1 MATKQSKKVENSE
14 KEIALELFHNMRGK
28 YIIGQ
33 ALYYAQK
40 YLMDMPVEKREVSNA
55 EDMQLLG
62 NNLFQLGYLPT
73 KMLNEEF
80 TYDALLKSV
89 EEKENNELKS

>member
-1 MATKQSKKVENSE
+1 MANQENKE

-33 ALYYAQK
+33 ALYYAEK

-55 EDMQLLG
+55 EDMKLLG
-62 NNLFQLGYLPT
+62 EELFAIGYLPT
-73 KMLNEEF
+73 KMLKEEL
-80 TYDALLKSV
+80 TEIKS
-89 EEKENNELKS
+89 